1 MDFKE
6 KIRTNKHLILG
17 LKIKTGQK
25 VWEFAGAGDSNLM
38 FRLSVSGLDVTQNS
52 SGKFWVEYE
61 KVNPV
66 IKKTLIEE
74 IDKIES
80 IIDRLNGT
88 GEVSKDDVS
97 LKKTYQEFREEIGAK
112 KAVPK
117 TAKQLGFIP
126 ANELELY

>member
-17 LKIKTGQK
+17 LKIRTGQK

-52 SGKFWVEYE
+52 SGKFWVEYD
-61 KVNPV
+61 KVNPI
-66 IKKTLIEE
+66 IKKALIEE

-80 IIDRLNGT
+80 IINRLNGT
-88 GEVSKDDVS
+88 GEVSKDVS
-97 LKKTYQEFREEIGAK
+97 IKKTYDQLREEVGAQ